1 MLSSTTSWAIY
12 RIKLNEL
19 YSVILFVCLC
29 ASVCFSMYVC
39 MLVCMHVC
47 VHACVCVSVCIQL
60 YVQMCVLNHYSKC
73 SKWFVYVCNPLVIV
87 GHEPY

>member
-1 MLSSTTSWAIY
+1 MLSSTTRWAIY

-39 MLVCMHVC
+39 ML
-47 VHACVCVSVCIQL
+47 VCIQL

>member
-1 MLSSTTSWAIY
+1 MNYVVLSYLCVSVP
-12 RIKLNEL
+12 L
-19 YSVILFVCLC
+19 YVFLCMSVCLC
-29 ASVCFSMYVC
+29 ACMCVC
-39 MLVCMHVC
+39 MCVC
-47 VHACVCVSVCIQL
+47 VCVCVSVSVSVCIQL